1 MLRHLQAIIFEPT
14 HPFLAEQDQTAS
26 FSYVYHQVMCWC
38 SEISQ
43 FIIAWLLGHLV
54 NGSFYSAVKHKTCE
68 ISLLEIIVQSQSP
81 TTEHFSDVHNCI
93 KF

>member
-54 NGSFYSAVKHKTCE
+54 NGSFYSAVKHKTWDFLVRNY
-68 ISLLEIIVQSQSP
+68 SAVSVS
-81 TTEHFSDVHNCI
+81 HNWTFLRCA
-93 KF
+93 